1 MWPSGKVKVCNPAAS
16 GGAPGA
22 VAGAVAGIDVDAGA
36 DVGVGVDAVGD
47 AAADATEGVV
57 PPVGTVP
64 EFCAVQP
71 VAARSAARAAAFRVL
86 RSPRAGDFKVSP
98 KVRPL
103 SRACFFLLLGSAS
116 NINPSRWG

>member
-22 VAGAVAGIDVDAGA
+22 VAGAVAGTDAGDA
-36 DVGVGVDAVGD
+36 AVVGPVGD
-47 AAADATEGVV
+47 AAADVTEGVV
-57 PPVGTVP
+57 PPVGAVP

-71 VAARSAARAAAFRVL
+71 VAARSAARAAAVRVL
-86 RSPRAGDFKVSP
+86 RSPGAGDFKVSP